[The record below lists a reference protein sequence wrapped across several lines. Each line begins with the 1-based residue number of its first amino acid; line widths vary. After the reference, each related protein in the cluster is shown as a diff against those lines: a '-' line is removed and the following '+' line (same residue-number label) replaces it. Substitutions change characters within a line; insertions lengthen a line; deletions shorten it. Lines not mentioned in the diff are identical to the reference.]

1 MSWLRHS
8 SRIPQLMALNNISNS
23 LDLRVKA
30 MVRIIQ
36 DWCQCCWYPRYI
48 HNIGQPFFYW
58 YFYWYTIMMRRRPYW
73 ETRDIFGQVAGTQ
86 NVVIGLLV
94 SQIYPD
100 KKIGNLFNRGAEK
113 GNLCRK
119 VYSSQNIGWWGS
131 DGVIQPNSCF
141 GIFHPP
147 GAGFLVFFTP
157 WGPISLYQN
166 CISMLRA
173 VSSAA
178 TSMIFIG

>member
-30 MVRIIQ
+30 MVRIIDVNAVDIQ
-36 DWCQCCWYPRYI
+36 DI
-48 HNIGQPFFYW
+48 SIIFGQPFFYW

-73 ETRDIFGQVAGTQ
+73 ETRDIFGQVGGTQ

-100 KKIGNLFNRGAEK
+100 KKIGNLFNRAAEK
-113 GNLCRK
+113 GNLWRK
-119 VYSSQNIGWWGS
+119 VYSSRNRGWWGS

-141 GIFHPP
+141 RIFHPW
-147 GAGFLVFFTP
+147 GLTSFL
-157 WGPISLYQN
+157 WSS
-166 CISMLRA
+166 ISMFQENYIL
-173 VSSAA
+173 SN
-178 TSMIFIG
+178 ICFEQ